1 MLLHTDTFTHRHFY
15 TQTLLTKRLL
25 HTGAFTH
32 RSIYTQ
38 TLLHTKTFTH
48 SHTEAFTHRGFD
60 TQALYTQTLVHTNTC
75 SWKFQD
81 RTIMQIDLLY
91 ISHSEDG
98 QPKTSCKTSND
109 CHALMTTCSRPP
121 ESPKTSSTATKRSSG
136 NAYSHVCS
144 DSSGSKPKI
153 SMPTWAKKCDAK
165 VLPTNSTDPKSVN
178 PNVTSLIHSY
188 HFGGKIKHAY

>member
-1 MLLHTDTFTHRHFY
+1 MPTKHAAKRDTNLEPKAALTSFMLWRTN
-15 TQTLLTKRLL
+15 
-25 HTGAFTH
+25 G
-32 RSIYTQ
+32 
-38 TLLHTKTFTH
+38 
-48 SHTEAFTHRGFD
+48 
-60 TQALYTQTLVHTNTC
+60 TQAC

-81 RTIMQIDLLY
+81 HTIMQIDLLY

-144 DSSGSKPKI
+144 DSSGSKQKMF
-153 SMPTWAKKCDAK
+153 MPTSAKKCDAK
-165 VLPTNSTDPKSVN
+165 VLPTNSTTPKSVN
-178 PNVTSLIHSY
+178 PNVTSLIHWSY